1 MRRLGAPQKG
11 TMQYTTSEPLPLR
24 HDPLKALIAPRPI
37 GWIST
42 LASDGSA
49 NLAPYSFFQILSQ
62 RPGIVVFCSEG
73 RKDSI
78 VHAEHS
84 GEFVCNVVTR
94 PLLEQM
100 ILSSAVL
107 PQGQSEFEYA
117 GLQTETS
124 RCVAAPRVKGVAAA
138 LECKVIK
145 VEELV
150 DLHGHA
156 LNRMMVYG
164 QVVSV
169 YIDDRFLSDGLV
181 DTAAM
186 ELVARCGYF
195 DYAVIDRVF
204 APARS
209 GIKPP

>member
-1 MRRLGAPQKG
+1 M
-11 TMQYTTSEPLPLR
+11 PLR

-42 LASDGSA
+42 LASNGSP
-49 NLAPYSFFQILSQ
+49 NLAPYSFFQILSL
-62 RPGIVVFCSEG
+62 RPGIVVFSGEG

-107 PQGQSEFEYA
+107 PQGQSEFDYA
-117 GLQTETS
+117 GLQTEAS

-138 LECKVIK
+138 LECKVLK
-145 VEELV
+145 VEELL
-150 DLHGHA
+150 DLDNRP
-156 LNRMMVYG
+156 LNHMMVFG

-181 DTAAM
+181 DTNAM

-204 APARS
+204 APAQS
-209 GIKPP
+209 GLKPL